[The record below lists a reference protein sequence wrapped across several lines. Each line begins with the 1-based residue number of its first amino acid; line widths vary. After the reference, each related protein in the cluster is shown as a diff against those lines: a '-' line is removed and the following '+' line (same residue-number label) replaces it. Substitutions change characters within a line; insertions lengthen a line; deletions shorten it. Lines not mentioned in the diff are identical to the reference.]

1 MTYPN
6 DFLKMEQE
14 HAVNVLEQSLQ
25 ARNESNLCK
34 VLHFALPILKI
45 ISAAWF
51 LPKKIRL
58 IIGDVVA
65 VAEAVCPTPETALI
79 VKEEQPTV

>member
-1 MTYPN
+1 MSNTATPET
-6 DFLKMEQE
+6 FLKMEQE
-14 HAVNVLEQSLQ
+14 YADLNLSASFE
-25 ARNESNLCK
+25 ARKENNLCK
-34 VLHFALPILKI
+34 VLHFAIPILKI
-45 ISAAWF
+45 IAAAWF

-79 VKEEQPTV
+79 TAPE